1 MRIVAKSQTS
11 FDISR
16 PGWYDGTNVF
26 SDAAED
32 WMDFKFLKDN
42 ELVVPAQT
50 KIALIVMD
58 GLGGLPME
66 PGGKTELESARKPN
80 LDALAAQ
87 SALGLAD
94 PVAPGITPG
103 SGPGH
108 LGIFGYDPMQYE
120 IGRGVLEALGIDFDL
135 GPQDVA
141 ARGNFCTVDA
151 AGNLTDR
158 RAGRIATELN
168 VELVKLLRTIK
179 LPGVKVFVE
188 TVKDYR
194 FVLVLRGPGLGDA
207 LSETDPQRVG
217 VPPLA
222 ARALMPTARKSARL
236 VNQFIKQARALLADK
251 HPANMIMLRGFAKRP
266 AIPSY
271 QQVFGLRAA
280 AIAVYPMYRG
290 LAKLLGM
297 NTLAVPGEAIADEF
311 TVLEKNWNDFDF
323 FYLHVKKTDSAGEDG
338 DFARKAHVIEEL
350 DAQLPRLLA
359 LKPDVVIVGGDHS
372 TPALLKAHSWHPVPV
387 MLYSRVVRADGIAE
401 YGERACV
408 RGSLGHLRSKE
419 LMPIALANAGRLTKF
434 GA

>member
-1 MRIVAKSQTS
+1 
-11 FDISR
+11 
-16 PGWYDGTNVF
+16 
-26 SDAAED
+26 
-32 WMDFKFLKDN
+32 MDFKFLKDN
-42 ELVVPAQT
+42 ALVVPAQT

-194 FVLVLRGPGLGDA
+194 FVLVLRGADLGDA

-222 ARALMPTARKSARL
+222 ARALKPTARKSARL

-297 NTLAVPGEAIADEF
+297 KTLAVPGEAIADEF
-311 TVLEKNWNDFDF
+311 TVLEENWNDFDF

-350 DAQLPRLLA
+350 DAQLPRLFA

-387 MLYSRVVRADGIAE
+387 MLYSKVVRADGIAE
-401 YGERACV
+401 YGERACA
-408 RGSLGHLRSKE
+408 RGSLGHLRSKD
-419 LMPIALANAGRLTKF
+419 LMPIAFANAGRLTKF